1 MHSYIWWK
9 CFQNKKRR
17 FLLKFSEVSWSMS
30 IRSNIEQRE
39 EISIIPAGA
48 KSKNSLGR
56 KNFEKL
62 DEVRTCYMVDR
73 DRIIH
78 CKSFRR
84 LKRKTQVYIKTF
96 NDHYRTRLTHT
107 LEVAQIART
116 IGRGIGLNE
125 DLIEAIALGHDIG
138 HVAFAHSGEEVLNE
152 LLPGGFSHNENS
164 VRVLTK
170 LENNGAG
177 LNLSKEVLDGILFHS
192 GFSSTEEKAHTLEGQ
207 VVKYSDKIAY
217 VNHDIDDSLRAE
229 ILSMEDIPRNILE
242 VLGDTHG
249 RRIDTLVRDC
259 IKETTFNIKNG
270 NLKVSLSGDID
281 KSFKE
286 LRNFMFTEVYNGE
299 LLRKERDK
307 AKFILEQLFK
317 YFCNHEKE
325 LPQVYRGIALEE
337 GIKQGVADYLSGMSD
352 EYCID
357 IFKGIFIP

>member
-1 MHSYIWWK
+1 MNVRNI
-9 CFQNKKRR
+9 
-17 FLLKFSEVSWSMS
+17 
-30 IRSNIEQRE
+30 IEQRE
-39 EISIIPAGA
+39 EKFIISAGA

-56 KNFEKL
+56 QTLEDL

-84 LKRKTQVYIKTF
+84 LKRKTQVYIKTW

-107 LEVAQIART
+107 LEVAQIGRT
-116 IGRGIGLNE
+116 IGRGLGLNE

-152 LLPGGFSHNENS
+152 ILPNGFSHNENS
-164 VRVLTK
+164 IRVLTK
-170 LENNGAG
+170 LENNGEG

-192 GFSSTEEKAHTLEGQ
+192 GFSATEQKSHTLEGQ

-217 VNHDIDDSLRAE
+217 VNHDIDDSLRAN

-259 IKETTFNIKNG
+259 IKQTNSNIEGG
-270 NLKVSLSGDID
+270 NLQVGLSEKID

-286 LRNFMFTEVYNGE
+286 LRNFMFKEIYSGE
-299 LLRKERDK
+299 LLKNERDK

-317 YFCNHEKE
+317 YFYNHQEK
-325 LPQVYRGIALEE
+325 LPEFYRNISINE
-337 GIKQGVADYLSGMSD
+337 GKHQGVADYLSGMTD
-352 EYCID
+352 EYCIS
-357 IFKGIFIP
+357 IFKDIFIP

>member
-1 MHSYIWWK
+1 MNVRNI
-9 CFQNKKRR
+9 
-17 FLLKFSEVSWSMS
+17 
-30 IRSNIEQRE
+30 IEQRE
-39 EISIIPAGA
+39 EELIIPAGA
-48 KSKNSLGR
+48 KSRNSLGR
-56 KNFEKL
+56 ENFEEL

-107 LEVAQIART
+107 LEVAQIGRT
-116 IGRGIGLNE
+116 IGRGLGLNE

-152 LLPGGFSHNENS
+152 ILPNGFSHNENS
-164 VRVLTK
+164 IRVLTK
-170 LENNGAG
+170 LENNGTG

-192 GFSSTEEKAHTLEGQ
+192 GFSSTEQKAHTLEGQ

-217 VNHDIDDSLRAE
+217 VNHDIDDSLRAN

-242 VLGDTHG
+242 VLGNTHG

-259 IKETTFNIKNG
+259 ISRTNLNIEAG
-270 NLKVSLSGDID
+270 ELQVSLSEEVD

-286 LRNFMFTEVYNGE
+286 LRNFMFKEIYSGE
-299 LLRKERDK
+299 LLKRERDK
-307 AKFILEQLFK
+307 AKFILKELFK
-317 YFCNHEKE
+317 YFYNHEEK
-325 LPQVYRGIALEE
+325 LPEFYRNISVNE
-337 GIKQGVADYLSGMSD
+337 GRHQGVADYLSGMSD
-352 EYCID
+352 EYCIN
-357 IFKGIFIP
+357 IFKDIFIP

>member
-1 MHSYIWWK
+1 MNVRNI
-9 CFQNKKRR
+9 
-17 FLLKFSEVSWSMS
+17 
-30 IRSNIEQRE
+30 IEQRE
-39 EISIIPAGA
+39 EEFIIPAGA

-56 KNFEKL
+56 ENFEEL
-62 DEVRTCYMVDR
+62 DELRTCYMVDR

-107 LEVAQIART
+107 LEVAQIGRT
-116 IGRGIGLNE
+116 IGRGLGLNE

-152 LLPGGFSHNENS
+152 ILPNGFSHNENS
-164 VRVLTK
+164 IRVLTK

-192 GFSSTEEKAHTLEGQ
+192 GFSSSGEKAHTLEGQ

-217 VNHDIDDSLRAE
+217 VNHDIDDSLRAN

-242 VLGDTHG
+242 VLGNTHG

-259 IKETTFNIKNG
+259 ILRTNLNIEAG
-270 NLKVSLSGDID
+270 QLQVSLSEEVD

-286 LRNFMFTEVYNGE
+286 LRNFMFKEIYSGE
-299 LLRKERDK
+299 LLKRERDK
-307 AKFILEQLFK
+307 AKFILKELFK
-317 YFCNHEKE
+317 YFYNHEEK
-325 LPQVYRGIALEE
+325 LPEFYRNISVNE
-337 GIKQGVADYLSGMSD
+337 GKHQGVADYLSGMSD
-352 EYCID
+352 EYCIN
-357 IFKGIFIP
+357 IFKDIFIP

>member
-1 MHSYIWWK
+1 M
-9 CFQNKKRR
+9 NVR
-17 FLLKFSEVSWSMS
+17 S
-30 IRSNIEQRE
+30 IIEQRE
-39 EISIIPAGA
+39 EKFIIPAGA

-56 KNFEKL
+56 ENFEEL

-107 LEVAQIART
+107 LEVAQIGRT
-116 IGRGIGLNE
+116 IGRGLGLNE

-152 LLPGGFSHNENS
+152 ILPNGFSHNENS
-164 VRVLTK
+164 IRVLTR

-192 GFSSTEEKAHTLEGQ
+192 GFSSTEQKAHTLEGQ

-217 VNHDIDDSLRAE
+217 VNHDIDDSLRAN

-259 IKETTFNIKNG
+259 IARTNLNIEAG
-270 NLKVSLSGDID
+270 ELQVSLSEEVD

-286 LRNFMFTEVYNGE
+286 LRNFMFKEIYSGE
-299 LLRKERDK
+299 LLKKERDK
-307 AKFILEQLFK
+307 AKFILKELFK
-317 YFCNHEKE
+317 YFCNHEEE
-325 LPQVYRGIALEE
+325 LPEFYRNIAINE
-337 GIKQGVADYLSGMSD
+337 GKHQGVADYLSGMSD
-352 EYCID
+352 EYCIN
-357 IFKGIFIP
+357 IFKDIFIP

>member
-1 MHSYIWWK
+1 MNVRNI
-9 CFQNKKRR
+9 
-17 FLLKFSEVSWSMS
+17 
-30 IRSNIEQRE
+30 IEQRE
-39 EISIIPAGA
+39 EKFIIPAGA

-56 KNFEKL
+56 QCLEEL

-78 CKSFRR
+78 SKSFRR
-84 LKRKTQVYIKTF
+84 LKRKTQVYIKTW

-116 IGRGIGLNE
+116 IGRGLGLNE

-152 LLPGGFSHNENS
+152 ILPNGFSHNENS

-170 LENNGAG
+170 LENNGEG

-192 GFSSTEEKAHTLEGQ
+192 GFSATGQKSHTLEGQ

-217 VNHDIDDSLRAE
+217 VNHDIDDSLRAN

-259 IKETTFNIKNG
+259 IKQTNSNIEGG
-270 NLKVSLSGDID
+270 NLQVGLSEKID
-281 KSFKE
+281 RSFKE
-286 LRNFMFTEVYNGE
+286 LRNFMFKEIYNGE
-299 LLRKERDK
+299 LLKNERDK

-317 YFCNHEKE
+317 YFYNHQEK
-325 LPQVYRGIALEE
+325 LPEFYRNISIDE
-337 GIKQGVADYLSGMSD
+337 GTHQGVADYLSGMTD
-352 EYCID
+352 EYCIS
-357 IFKGIFIP
+357 IFKEIFIP

>member
-1 MHSYIWWK
+1 MNVRNI
-9 CFQNKKRR
+9 
-17 FLLKFSEVSWSMS
+17 
-30 IRSNIEQRE
+30 IEQRE
-39 EISIIPAGA
+39 EGLIIPAGA
-48 KSKNSLGR
+48 KSRNSLGR
-56 KNFEKL
+56 ENFEEL

-107 LEVAQIART
+107 LEVAQIGRT
-116 IGRGIGLNE
+116 IGRGLGLNE

-152 LLPGGFSHNENS
+152 ILPNGFSHNENS
-164 VRVLTK
+164 IRVLTK

-192 GFSSTEEKAHTLEGQ
+192 GFSSTEQKAHTLEGQ

-217 VNHDIDDSLRAE
+217 VNHDIDDSLRAN

-242 VLGDTHG
+242 VLGNTHG
-249 RRIDTLVRDC
+249 RRIDTLVKDC
-259 IKETTFNIKNG
+259 ILRTNLNIEAG
-270 NLKVSLSGDID
+270 ELQVSLSEEVD

-286 LRNFMFTEVYNGE
+286 LRSFMFKEIYSGE
-299 LLRKERDK
+299 LLKRERDK
-307 AKFILEQLFK
+307 AKFILKELFK
-317 YFCNHEKE
+317 YFYNHEEK
-325 LPQVYRGIALEE
+325 LPDFYRNIAVNE
-337 GIKQGVADYLSGMSD
+337 GRHQGVADYLSGMSD
-352 EYCID
+352 EYCIN
-357 IFKGIFIP
+357 IFKDIFIP